1 MSERAKRNL
10 FFFLLLRTGTSFT
23 NLALKSCLWRPEE
36 LTANAIQQAQSG
48 NDWFPFYGQHVLY
61 LNSSGPVTRIDQKTE
76 LQTQLL
82 QKHWTETSA
91 TIREVPP
98 DVIFGLYE
106 LTLRLW
112 KNGAN
117 SAVKCIRRLRLW
129 ACTHV
134 EYGWVA
140 SVDLLQVSLGRRR
153 CIRIRIRFVSI
164 SVAEPKVN
172 V

>member
-1 MSERAKRNL
+1 MLTQVVRGCPVRNGL
-10 FFFLLLRTGTSFT
+10 IDFCPPAIVNSQIAQVDRPKILVPTAFGSSPLLSGVFVTFFFSKWALRKIPSLLDV
-23 NLALKSCLWRPEE
+23 KMKKIP
-36 LTANAIQQAQSG
+36 
-48 NDWFPFYGQHVLY
+48 D
-61 LNSSGPVTRIDQKTE
+61 
-76 LQTQLL
+76 
-82 QKHWTETSA
+82 
-91 TIREVPP
+91 IREVPP
-98 DVIFGLYE
+98 DVIFGLYK

-117 SAVKCIRRLRLW
+117 SAVRCIRRLRLW

-140 SVDLLQVSLGRRR
+140 LGPRSASVMQVSPSRRR
-153 CIRIRIRFVSI
+153 CIRIRIRFVSM